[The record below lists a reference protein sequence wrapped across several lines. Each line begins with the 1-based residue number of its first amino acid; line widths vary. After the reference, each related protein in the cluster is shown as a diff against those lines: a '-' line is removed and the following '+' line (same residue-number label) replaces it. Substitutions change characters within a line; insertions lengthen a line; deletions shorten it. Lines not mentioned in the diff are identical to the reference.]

1 MTYSKIMALRLKCEI
16 KHINILCDM
25 RDLGFSGDVDATCS
39 LLEYYADSNDKS
51 VPTFRDN
58 LYVTPKR
65 CKNTGYL

>member
-1 MTYSKIMALRLKCEI
+1 
-16 KHINILCDM
+16 M